1 MIVRFRMVHPLF
13 LLLTVL
19 LANPIATY
27 AATTDATPHATPT
40 ADSATISVYFLR
52 EERRGPRI
60 GAAHRTVDT
69 ETSGL
74 TDTAEEAIRELLA
87 GPTQVETDAGLITA
101 LPPDVQF
108 LGLDLDETEKIATV
122 DLSAAFAPAGAEP
135 EVTSLAQV
143 VYTLTQFPDIERVA
157 ITVEGTPLSLRDADG
172 TPLPGPA
179 ARTDYDH
186 LTPLIFLESPAPG
199 DTIASPVR
207 LWGTA
212 NTFEATFIAE
222 IHDAAG
228 TVLISQVVT
237 ATSGSGVRGTFELT
251 LPFDPQSATSGQVA
265 VYEISAR
272 DGARENEVVVPV
284 TFGTTT

>member
-1 MIVRFRMVHPLF
+1 VILRFRRSYSLI
-13 LLLTVL
+13 LLLSAL
-19 LANPIATY
+19 IASPIATH
-27 AATTDATPHATPT
+27 ANTTDATPPATPT
-40 ADSATISVYFLR
+40 AEAASISVYFLR

-60 GAAHRTVDT
+60 GAAHRPIDA
-69 ETSGL
+69 ETADLPKS
-74 TDTAEEAIRELLA
+74 AIDELLT
-87 GPTQVETDAGLITA
+87 GPTQLESDAGLVTSVPA
-101 LPPDVQF
+101 DVQL
-108 LGLDLDETEKIATV
+108 LGLHLAETEKVATV
-122 DLSAAFAPAGAEP
+122 DLSAAFAPTGQDP
-135 EVTSLAQV
+135 ELTSLAQV
-143 VYTLTQFPDIERVA
+143 VYTLTQFPEIERVA
-157 ITVEGTPLSLRDADG
+157 ITIEGTPITLRDADG
-172 TPLPGPA
+172 NPLPGPA

-228 TVLISQVVT
+228 TVLTSQVVT
-237 ATSGSGVRGTFELT
+237 ATSGSGVRGTFDVT
-251 LPFDPQSATSGQVA
+251 IPFDSKAASTGQVV

-284 TFGTTT
+284 TFSIPE